1 MIYIPWALSWLDDF
15 SCGSIR
21 NLEFVSAHPDFC
33 WELKWL
39 CVLVNKWISAGLLLH
54 RNLHNAPIKAFV
66 VKVESLF
73 EDEDFRTKVTREQFE
88 DLCQDLVDRIDKVIK
103 DALAASELSVV
114 RFTSSAAEVKWADCN
129 LSLP

>member
-1 MIYIPWALSWLDDF
+1 M
-15 SCGSIR
+15 
-21 NLEFVSAHPDFC
+21 
-33 WELKWL
+33 
-39 CVLVNKWISAGLLLH
+39 LVNKWISAGLLLH